1 MANTPIS
8 VRLSDEN
15 REWLERKS
23 DEDDRSLN
31 YMINKIIEAAREAD
45 ANKRKDRR

>member
-15 REWLERKS
+15 REWLERKAA
-23 DEDDRSLN
+23 EDDRSLN
-31 YMINKIIEAAREAD
+31 YMINKIIETARTSD
-45 ANKRKDRR
+45 RKARKA